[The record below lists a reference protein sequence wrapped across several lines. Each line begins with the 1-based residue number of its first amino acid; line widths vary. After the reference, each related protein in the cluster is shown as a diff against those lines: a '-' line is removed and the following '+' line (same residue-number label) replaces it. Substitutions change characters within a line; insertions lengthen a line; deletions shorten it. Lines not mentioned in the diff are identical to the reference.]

1 MVSDSLWL
9 LAGAAAVVS
18 CAYVDVQNQKNVA
31 RTAPNLVK
39 AKINNT
45 KMTMG
50 CPPQKEGWKAFQV
63 NLHDFGGL
71 PTTKNHYVELP
82 AFSCNGHDWRLHI
95 YPGGRDG
102 ADEGYVSIYLHH
114 ESKGSITVSYEL
126 QIIDKF
132 GKKKKAFRTSHTH
145 TSFQGMG
152 RNWGVRHFIKRS
164 DILDE
169 SHNILDSNG
178 TLTIIVSMKEEKP
191 TTAFIP
197 PNPIN
202 CMRLNDDTADV
213 CFEISSSTGV
223 NDHGRRRKKAK
234 KSTPFRAHSC
244 ILKTYAHMLAELV
257 QNEGDVANITGVD
270 PKVFRLLLGYVYGE
284 SVNWEENKSL
294 AKDVIEA
301 ADKYEILN
309 LKIEA
314 EVAYVESTTITVDN
328 AIDNLLYADSMKC
341 ALIEE
346 AVFDFIAQNGD
357 EVKEKLSVDDIP
369 GDLAK
374 DILASLLGTK
384 KKAMRVS
391 EMRRKLYEKGLPV
404 DGTRKMMI
412 EALKASP

>member
-9 LAGAAAVVS
+9 LAGAAS
-18 CAYVDVQNQKNVA
+18 CYWIYVDVKNQ
-31 RTAPNLVK
+31 PNPI
-39 AKINNT
+39 KINNT

-50 CPPQKEGWKAFQV
+50 CPPQREGWKAFQF
-63 NLHDFGGL
+63 NLKHFKDL
-71 PTTKNHYVELP
+71 TTTKGHYVELP
-82 AFSCNGHDWRLHI
+82 AFSCNGHEWNLVI
-95 YPGGRDG
+95 YPGGNDH
-102 ADEGYVSIYLHH
+102 ATAGYVSIFLYHRS
-114 ESKGSITVSYEL
+114 EGRITTNFDIA
-126 QIIDKF
+126 IIDKF
-132 GKKKKAFRTSHTH
+132 GKKKKVTLSCARPFVGGTSY
-145 TSFQGMG
+145 
-152 RNWGVRHFIKRS
+152 RWKHFIKRS

-169 SHNILDSNG
+169 SHNILDSDG

-191 TTAFIP
+191 ATAFIP
-197 PNPIN
+197 ANPFN

-234 KSTPFRAHSC
+234 KSTPFHAHSC
-244 ILKTYAHMLAELV
+244 ILKTYAPMLAELV
-257 QNEGDVANITGVD
+257 QNEGDVANITDVD

-328 AIDNLLYADSMKC
+328 AIDNLLYADSKKC

-346 AVFDFIAQNGD
+346 AVFDFIAQNGE
-357 EVKEKLSVDDIP
+357 EVKGKLSVDDIP

-391 EMRRKLYEKGLPV
+391 EMRRKLYDKGLPV

-412 EALKASP
+412 EALKANF